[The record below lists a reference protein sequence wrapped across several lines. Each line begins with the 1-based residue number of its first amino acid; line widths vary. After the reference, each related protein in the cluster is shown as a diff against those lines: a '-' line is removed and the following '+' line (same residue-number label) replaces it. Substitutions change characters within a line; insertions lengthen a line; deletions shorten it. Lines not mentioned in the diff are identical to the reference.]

1 MIYLNSF
8 HLPSDGSEGA
18 IYNRIAQKLGDSAL
32 RSSIYP
38 LGVFRYRIQDFRF
51 SDITI
56 FYGGNG
62 TGKSTAINVIA
73 RRLQALTLTQAND
86 SDFFADYVAA
96 CRPTFAP
103 GTLLSDIRIRR
114 IASDD
119 VFAFINQRRN
129 EQQERAKRI
138 EVLNNRY
145 AKLSKQPIG
154 NFDSEHMEEWYDRVN
169 AHKKSRT
176 QYIKD
181 IIGREEPEMSNG
193 ECAMQYF
200 MNAVVDNAIVF
211 LDEPENSLSAEWQV
225 KLANFL
231 ASVPRSFRCQLIIA
245 THSPFL
251 LALPNARI
259 YDFETEYKDPI
270 EVKYWTEL
278 KNVQIY
284 RDFFLQHDNEFSSF
298 EKH

>member
-1 MIYLNSF
+1 MVYLSEF
-8 HLPSDGSEGA
+8 HLPSSGQEGI
-18 IYNRIAQKLGDSAL
+18 IYNRVVSEKGDTAL

-38 LGVFRYRIQDFRF
+38 LGIFRYRIEAF
-51 SDITI
+51 SFADTTI

-73 RRLQALTLTQAND
+73 RRLQALTLSLGNE
-86 SDFFADYVAA
+86 SDFFSEYVSYSH
-96 CRPTFAP
+96 PIFAQ

-119 VFAFINQRRN
+119 VFAFINQKRN
-129 EQQERAKRI
+129 EQQDRAKMM
-138 EVLNNRY
+138 EMLNEEYLRFRDE
-145 AKLSKQPIG
+145 PIG
-154 NFDSEHMEEWYDRVN
+154 NYDSSKLEEWNRRRM
-169 AHKKSRT
+169 AHKLSRT

-181 IIGREEPEMSNG
+181 IIGKEEPKMSNG
-193 ECAMQYF
+193 ECAMQF
-200 MNAVVDNAIVF
+200 FTNAIVDNSIVF

-225 KLANFL
+225 KLAEFL
-231 ASVPRSFRCQLIIA
+231 RTVPRGLRCQLIIA

-259 YDFETEYKDPI
+259 YDFETEYKEPI
-270 EVKYWTEL
+270 QCKRWTEL

-284 RDFFLQHDNEFSSF
+284 RNFFLLHEDEF
-298 EKH
+298 